1 MNAAEANP
9 AAHGLAESGLATTE
23 REGLPMADEKELAQ
37 ATKREQKA
45 AVPEKAP
52 EPLPKGIKTWDEGEA
67 APVCD
72 LETGKCTS

>member
-1 MNAAEANP
+1 
-9 AAHGLAESGLATTE
+9 
-23 REGLPMADEKELAQ
+23 MADEKELAQ